1 MPVDWG
7 DLTRIGEMAG
17 QMGIASNEVADF
29 TETVTRF
36 SASTD
41 VTVDA
46 AATTM
51 GRLSELLN
59 VTSDEYDNLASS
71 ILAVGVN
78 SVATESQIAEISQQ
92 IAGIAGTAGLSADE
106 VIGLSA
112 ALASIGTPPELSRRS
127 EEHTSE
133 LQSRGHLVC
142 RLL

>member
-29 TETVTRF
+29 TETVTRY

-51 GRLSELLN
+51 GRLSELRN
-59 VTSDEYDNLASS
+59 VTSDEYDNLTTSN
-71 ILAVGVN
+71 LRGRVN
-78 SVATESQIAEISQQ
+78 SVGTESQIADTCQQ
-92 IAGIAGTAGLSADE
+92 CTCIARTDKIF
-106 VIGLSA
+106 
-112 ALASIGTPPELSRRS
+112 R
-127 EEHTSE
+127 
-133 LQSRGHLVC
+133 
-142 RLL
+142 